1 MDDESIRLYLHN
13 QLLSVFPDLVVY
25 YRPAG
30 NIILERPCII
40 YEPKATEPAFANN
53 TTYVAGT
60 RFQITIL
67 SELPLGYSNKR
78 KAFDMVGVTITSNNT
93 YVAND
98 VVHDV
103 FVVSVNTIK

>member
-1 MDDESIRLYLHN
+1 MDDEAVRLFLHN
-13 QLLSVFPDLVVY
+13 QLKTTFPDLVHY
-25 YRPAG
+25 YRPPG

-40 YEPKATEPAFANN
+40 YEPKATEPSYASNKLYTN
-53 TTYVAGT
+53 GI

-67 SELPLGYSNKR
+67 SNIPGYSDKT
-78 KAFDMVGVTITSNNT
+78 KVFDIEGVTVTSNNS

-103 FVVSVNTIK
+103 FIVSVNTIT